1 MTKRIYIL
9 GMALLFCLAGQAQ
22 KKPASASH
30 KVAVGYAPATPV
42 AIPIAGNGFIA
53 QHNNTSGDEITDA
66 GLTKWRDTKTVV
78 STYFRLG
85 QTGLLNVAIKASV
98 QQGKESNIK
107 ATVNGIPFGLQLS
120 GKRSNIYFVG
130 SVNITDTGYVKVDL
144 QGIAK
149 TGNSFADVYDIM
161 IGGTAATAKVIFAG
175 DSANYYWS
183 RRGPSCHLNYS
194 TPAADKACFYSEL
207 TVPIGEDKVG
217 SYFMANGFGEGYFGI
232 QVNSPTER
240 RILFSV
246 WDPAQGQTTL
256 LRNGANVTAG
266 RFGGEGT
273 GGQSYLVFNWKAG
286 STYKFLTEGKPGSN
300 GNTVYTS
307 WFYAPEIGG
316 WKLIASFSRPDTA
329 KYLGS
334 FHSFLE
340 NFEPEQGYLGRQARW
355 GNQWV
360 YLASGS
366 WSEVTECRFSVDA
379 TGKNKQRMDFA
390 GGVENRQFF
399 LRNGGF
405 FATSAVPGTTFTR
418 PATGVAPD
426 VNFATLP

>member
-1 MTKRIYIL
+1 MIKRICIL
-9 GMALLFCLAGQAQ
+9 AMSLLICLSGLAQ
-22 KKPASASH
+22 KNMAVASH
-30 KVAVGYAPATPV
+30 KTPAGFIAATPV
-42 AIPIAGNGFIA
+42 AIPLAGNGFITH
-53 QHNNTSGDEITDA
+53 QNDKSTEEINDG
-66 GLTKWRDTKTVV
+66 GLTKWQDAKTIV

-98 QQGKESNIK
+98 QQGKRSSIK
-107 ATVNGIPFGLQLS
+107 VTVNGIAFTIQLS
-120 GKRSNIYFVG
+120 GKDATIYFAG
-130 SVNITDTGYVKVDL
+130 TINITDTGYVKVEL
-144 QGIAK
+144 QGISK
-149 TGNSFADVYDIM
+149 TGVFFAEVSDIM
-161 IGGTAATAKVIFAG
+161 IGGTAALAKVIFAG

-194 TPAADKACFYSEL
+194 TPAADKAFFYSEL

-217 SYFMANGFGEGYFGI
+217 SYFMANGFGEGYMGI

-240 RILFSV
+240 RVLFSV
-246 WDPAQGQTTL
+246 WDPSQGQTTL

-286 STYKFLTEGKPGSN
+286 NTYKFLTEGKPGSN

-307 WFYAPEIGG
+307 WFYAPENGA

-340 NFEPEQGYLGRQARW
+340 NFEPTQGYLERSAHW

-366 WSEVTECRFSVDA
+366 WSEVTTCRYSVDA

-390 GGVENRQFF
+390 GGVENGQFF

-405 FATSAVPGTTFTR
+405 FATSTVPGTTFTR
-418 PATGVAPD
+418 PATGVAPEI
-426 VNFATLP
+426 NFAALP